1 MHRFASSVRVILSG
15 AKDRPGHAS
24 DAGCTLVPPT
34 RSFAPL
40 RMTGAPLRMTR
51 PPLRMTRGAG
61 VRALALAL
69 ALAAAGSLISAD
81 LAAQARPDSARNPL
95 AGRIR
100 GSATASVT
108 VYEMSDFQCPFC
120 RTFALTT
127 FPEIDSLYI
136 ATGKVRW
143 AFVNF
148 PLTSVHDNALAAA
161 EVGLCAARQNAFWR
175 VHDLLYQHQDV
186 WAPLKQ
192 PEAFFLTL
200 ADSARISRPALLACV
215 QAPATRETL
224 QQEAEG
230 AQRSGANSTPT
241 FYIEG
246 GLLTGAQP
254 MPIFRQ
260 VLDSIIREKTRKAP
274 RPPGASP

>member
-1 MHRFASSVRVILSG
+1 MQ
-15 AKDRPGHAS
+15 
-24 DAGCTLVPPT
+24 
-34 RSFAPL
+34 RS
-40 RMTGAPLRMTR
+40 
-51 PPLRMTRGAG
+51 
-61 VRALALAL
+61 ALALAL
-69 ALAAAGSLISAD
+69 ALAAGSLTAAD
-81 LAAQARPDSARNPL
+81 LAAQAKPDSAQSPL

-100 GSATASVT
+100 GSARAPVT

-120 RTFALTT
+120 RSFALTT
-127 FPEIDSLYI
+127 FPELDSVYI
-136 ATGKVRW
+136 VTGKVRW

-161 EVGLCAARQNAFWR
+161 EVALCAARQNAFWR

-200 ADSARISRPALLACV
+200 ADSAKISRPALLACV

-230 AQRSGANSTPT
+230 AQRSGASSTPS

-246 GLLTGAQP
+246 GLLTGALP
-254 MPIFRQ
+254 TPVFRQ
-260 VLDSIIREKTRKAP
+260 VLDSILREKTRKTP
-274 RPPGASP
+274 QPPIASP